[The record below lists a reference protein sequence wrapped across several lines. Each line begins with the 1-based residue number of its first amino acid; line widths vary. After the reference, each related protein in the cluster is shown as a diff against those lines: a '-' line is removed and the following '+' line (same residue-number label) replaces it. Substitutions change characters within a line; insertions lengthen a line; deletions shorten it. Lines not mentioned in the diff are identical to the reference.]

1 MAEIGALLRRY
12 TVNNRIEGSNPSVSA
27 SKSEPQR
34 NWGSFFARG
43 PRCAALRA
51 VAAFSVW
58 GKSRIAAPMERQ
70 FAGFLKRHFRQLGFC
85 EPVVTSTVTS
95 TVTRIGSAQSQ
106 QGPLLRP
113 VFGQRQDS
121 HQSHGSE
128 LTGMLATR
136 DALHDVWRHEG
147 QVDDPAHPRRTDTY
161 FRGTV
166 NLTSLK

>member
-1 MAEIGALLRRY
+1 
-12 TVNNRIEGSNPSVSA
+12 
-27 SKSEPQR
+27 
-34 NWGSFFARG
+34 
-43 PRCAALRA
+43 
-51 VAAFSVW
+51 
-58 GKSRIAAPMERQ
+58 MERQ
-70 FAGFLKRHFRQLGFC
+70 FAEFLKRHFRQLGFC
-85 EPVVTSTVTS
+85 EPVVTSTVT
-95 TVTRIGSAQSQ
+95 RIGSAQSQ

-113 VFGQRQDS
+113 ILRQGQES